1 MALHESQ
8 PLTQAIQDAP
18 VTMTEEESQKRYTG
32 YLFFGKYHETPGATL
47 PFHEWLTVNRI
58 RIS

>member
-1 MALHESQ
+1 MIHPQQ

-18 VTMTEEESQKRYTG
+18 LQELTNAEAESCYRYYT
-32 YLFFGKYHETPGATL
+32 ATISSPPL